1 MTRPSKFLGTLLGEW
16 HKDHYVA
23 AVIDDLHEAEQ
34 AVRDLEL
41 AGWRPG
47 KVQLVQGKPAARHI
61 EQIED
66 QRKPSTNVTA
76 AVRGAT
82 SEKGPISQLYEAEA
96 EQGHHIL
103 AVYTDGAEQG
113 ERARAILTRH
123 QAHALEYFGR
133 WVITDLPQQEQE
145 HLPPKA

>member
-16 HKDHYVA
+16 HKDRYIA

-34 AVRDLEL
+34 ATKDLEQ
-41 AGWRPG
+41 AGWSPG
-47 KVQLVQGKPAARHI
+47 DIRLVEGKPAAQHI

-66 QRKPSTNVTA
+66 QRTTSTNLTA

-82 SEKGPISQLYEAEA
+82 SEEGPISSRYQDEA

-103 AVYTDGAEQG
+103 AIYADGDEEV
-113 ERARAILTRH
+113 ERARQILTHH

-133 WVITDLPQQEQE
+133 WVITDLPEQE
-145 HLPPKA
+145 KASRNT